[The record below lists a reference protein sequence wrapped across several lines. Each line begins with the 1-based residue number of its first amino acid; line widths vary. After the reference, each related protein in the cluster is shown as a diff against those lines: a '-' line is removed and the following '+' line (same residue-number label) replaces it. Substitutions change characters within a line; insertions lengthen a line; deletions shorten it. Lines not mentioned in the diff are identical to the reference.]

1 MTCCISAAKPKML
14 VDSQVSI
21 LTTSYFH
28 LQRSGSSLVVFFS
41 SGKAP
46 YRLNGILLELKRE
59 GGEKERKS
67 RMIYLVEKAQFSG
80 GITEGSS
87 ADLHQLKTGSIL
99 RLRSTALPRQLW
111 PGWSR
116 LHSVLSFQSTRAVSR
131 AFLCGKDSDSPAM
144 MWIQGFPRA
153 LGGGETGSSLL
164 TLIPVMDSNPTAR
177 ESRGGRD
184 I

>member
-1 MTCCISAAKPKML
+1 M
-14 VDSQVSI
+14 
-21 LTTSYFH
+21 
-28 LQRSGSSLVVFFS
+28 VFFS

-99 RLRSTALPRQLW
+99 RLRSTALPCQLW
-111 PGWSR
+111 PG
-116 LHSVLSFQSTRAVSR
+116 
-131 AFLCGKDSDSPAM
+131 
-144 MWIQGFPRA
+144 
-153 LGGGETGSSLL
+153 
-164 TLIPVMDSNPTAR
+164 
-177 ESRGGRD
+177 
-184 I
+184 

>member
-28 LQRSGSSLVVFFS
+28 LQRSGSSLVGFFC

-67 RMIYLVEKAQFSG
+67 HMIYLVEKAQFSG
-80 GITEGSS
+80 GVTEGSS

-99 RLRSTALPRQLW
+99 CLCSTALPRQLW

-116 LHSVLSFQSTRAVSR
+116 LHSVLSFQSTRAVSCLSLWEGQWLTCHDVDSGIPQSSQWRRDRQLSPHTR
-131 AFLCGKDSDSPAM
+131 ACDG
-144 MWIQGFPRA
+144 
-153 LGGGETGSSLL
+153 
-164 TLIPVMDSNPTAR
+164 
-177 ESRGGRD
+177 
-184 I
+184 